1 MKASQ
6 LKQLKNNMIAVF
18 EARDKDKD
26 KSTPYH
32 SDFKVLIFDKYG
44 KAITAC

>member
-18 EARDKDKD
+18 EARNKDPASPD
-26 KSTPYH
+26 H